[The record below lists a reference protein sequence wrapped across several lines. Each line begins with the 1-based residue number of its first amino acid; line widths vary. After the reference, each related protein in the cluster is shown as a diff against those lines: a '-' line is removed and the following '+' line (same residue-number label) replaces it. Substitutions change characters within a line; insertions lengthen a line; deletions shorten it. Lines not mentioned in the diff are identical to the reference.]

1 MNTVENN
8 IPLLSEILD
17 EYEAG
22 ILDMTPMARRCY
34 LSEKERHYK
43 RTTWVH
49 NEELKSHSLL
59 RRMNSKSGKDLLRN
73 TNL

>member
-1 MNTVENN
+1 MENY
-8 IPLLSEILD
+8 IPLLAEVLD
-17 EYEAG
+17 DYENG
-22 ILDMTPMARRCY
+22 ILDMTHMARRCY
-34 LSEKERHYK
+34 LSEKERHFK

-59 RRMNSKSGKDLLRN
+59 RKMNSKSGKDLLRN

>member
-1 MNTVENN
+1 MNIQENN

-22 ILDMTPMARRCY
+22 ILDMTHLARRCY
-34 LSEKERHYK
+34 LSEKEKHFK

-49 NEELKSHSLL
+49 NEELKTHSLL
-59 RRMNSKSGKDLLRN
+59 RRMNSTNGKDLLRN
-73 TNL
+73 TKL